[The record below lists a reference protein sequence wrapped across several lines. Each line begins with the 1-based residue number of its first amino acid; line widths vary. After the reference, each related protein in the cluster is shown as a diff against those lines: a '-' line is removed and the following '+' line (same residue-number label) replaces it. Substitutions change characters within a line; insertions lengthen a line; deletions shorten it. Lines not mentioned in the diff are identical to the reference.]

1 MESIIRFLLYKMYK
15 ISSIIHK
22 SEFDVKLDIKSEN
35 EWNKWIETL
44 NKIYRTEDQFVDL
57 RIVLMGFIL
66 KIREAIMIWRNE
78 SIDINGDLYKFFM
91 CQTEDEIEQICEEM
105 GIEKDISKF

>member
-1 MESIIRFLLYKMYK
+1 MASELENIINHKLFFRLNMESIIRFLLYKMYK

-44 NKIYRTEDQFVDL
+44 NKIYRTED
-57 RIVLMGFIL
+57 
-66 KIREAIMIWRNE
+66 
-78 SIDINGDLYKFFM
+78 
-91 CQTEDEIEQICEEM
+91 
-105 GIEKDISKF
+105 